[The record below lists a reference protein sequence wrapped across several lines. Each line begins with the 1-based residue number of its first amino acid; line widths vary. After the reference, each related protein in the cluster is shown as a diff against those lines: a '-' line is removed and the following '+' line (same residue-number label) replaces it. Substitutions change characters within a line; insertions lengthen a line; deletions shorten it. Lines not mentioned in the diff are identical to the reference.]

1 MSENIDPRFIGP
13 GHPDLPEIN
22 QRPAN
27 HYVPYW
33 DSLGKA
39 LAIGAPAAF
48 LAAGVGAGLGA
59 MRKKEDKK
67 R

>member
-1 MSENIDPRFIGP
+1 MSEDIDPRFMGP
-13 GHPDLPEIN
+13 NHPDLPEMHV
-22 QRPAN
+22 RPAN

-59 MRKKEDKK
+59 MKKKDKK